1 MKMAA
6 GHLRLTDSPSPK
18 RTIDFDKIRF
28 NLHLSLGKGKR
39 VRRTPPRGRA
49 GTAPKRCLAW
59 RDFPP
64 TAGIILH
71 GRRNRLSTPLQETH

>member
-18 RTIDFDKIRF
+18 RAIDFDKIRF

-39 VRRTPPRGRA
+39 VRRTPPRGSGNDAEALIALA
-49 GTAPKRCLAW
+49 G
-59 RDFPP
+59 
-64 TAGIILH
+64 
-71 GRRNRLSTPLQETH
+71 LSPDGWDNPSRPAE